1 MRTIRFKLG
10 LLVFGCLAIAFAAG
24 LGVVYAMHVTD
35 RTIDRAL
42 DAQRRLDLLT
52 EVSGRIQ
59 QYGLIAI
66 AAVDDP
72 ADGGSRLKEAER
84 DVQIAIDHF
93 EPEIAKAIA
102 DADLPTDVNA
112 MAARTRPLEQVRAGF
127 RILVRQVD
135 KALKEP
141 DPQKRGDTTRG
152 AFNGFA
158 TFTGPFLFFLMQAD
172 RRGVE
177 AGREAARSVS
187 TAMTRAAVILVAL
200 AAIVSLAFYRL
211 ISRPTL
217 AAVAEIRDAAIA
229 IGQGERN
236 LRLPVRHR
244 DELGLLAVVF
254 NRMTARLRRGE
265 QRVVQDRLA
274 LETTIAD
281 RTADLRA
288 ANAKLSE
295 IDASRR
301 RFFADVSHE
310 LRTPLTVILGECEI
324 ALAGH
329 RSATLLSAD
338 GGLGANDAAREADSS
353 AFGVIQR
360 RGRRLQRRVED
371 MLRVARS
378 ESGTIELH
386 FQPVSLQA
394 VCAGAV
400 DGFEG
405 ATKRRDVAIVV
416 EDRAGA
422 DVVVDGD
429 AEWLRQIVEGMI
441 DNALRY
447 AAGATRIVLHVDRRD
462 GAALLAVR
470 DDGPGWGVA
479 EPEVLLERFA
489 RRGEKDGRRGTIET
503 VSGHGIGLALVSW
516 VVDKHRGRVTLGR
529 ADPTLGG
536 AEIAITLP
544 LAKPS

>member
-72 ADGGSRLKEAER
+72 ADGGPRLKEAER

-338 GGLGANDAAREADSS
+338 GGLGANDAAREADGS

-400 DGFEG
+400 EGFEG

-529 ADPTLGG
+529 ADPPLNG